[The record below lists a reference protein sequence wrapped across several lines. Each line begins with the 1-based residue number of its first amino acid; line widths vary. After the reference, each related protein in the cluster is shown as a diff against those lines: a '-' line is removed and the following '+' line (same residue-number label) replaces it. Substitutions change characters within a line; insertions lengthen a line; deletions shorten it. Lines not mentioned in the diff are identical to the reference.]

1 MRPLLEVHDVSREF
15 ATNDGARI
23 KAVNG
28 VSFALAPGE
37 TLGIV
42 GESGCGKSTLAR
54 LILHLVPP
62 SKGSV
67 LFDGDDLAALPAA
80 ALRRRRREMQLVFQD
95 PFASLDPRLKVGTI
109 VAEPLVI
116 HGVGTRLS
124 RRRTVLDLLDRVGLP
139 ADAAERYP
147 HEFSGGQRQRV
158 GIARAIALQPK
169 LIIADEPVSALDVS
183 IRAQILNLMME
194 LKAELGLS
202 YVFISHDLSV
212 VEHVSDR
219 VAVMY
224 LGRIVELA
232 DAEALYSAPLH
243 PYTQALISAIPE
255 PDPTAH
261 GTRISL
267 PGEPPSPEAPP
278 SGCAFHPRCTHAR
291 AACSQDAPE
300 LRPAAGRSGTHAVA
314 CHFAEEIAAGRSV

>member
-1 MRPLLEVHDVSREF
+1 MSALLEVHDVCREF
-15 ATNDGARI
+15 ATKDGGRI
-23 KAVNG
+23 RAVNG
-28 VSFALAPGE
+28 VSFALNAGE

-54 LILHLVPP
+54 LVLHLVPP
-62 SKGSV
+62 TEGTV
-67 LFDGDDLAALPAA
+67 LFDGDDLASLPAM

-95 PFASLDPRLKVGTI
+95 PFASLDPRLKVGMI
-109 VAEPLVI
+109 LAEPLVI
-116 HGVGTRLS
+116 HGVGTRQS

-139 ADAAERYP
+139 ADAADRYP

-224 LGRIVELA
+224 LGRIVEIA
-232 DAEALYSAPLH
+232 EAEALYSAPMH

-255 PDPTAH
+255 PDPTAQ

-278 SGCAFHPRCTHAR
+278 PGCAFHPRCMHAR
-291 AACSQDAPE
+291 DKCRVEAPE
-300 LRPAAGRSGTHAVA
+300 LRSVVGRGESHAVS
-314 CHFAEEIAAGRSV
+314 CHFAEEIAADSSF